1 MQAKLVAFWIT
12 HDERQGPTVAVRLD
26 QFCAKRDQPFDLS
39 CLLVGIDMNVKVH
52 TILSDLALRY
62 PLEE

>member
-12 HDERQGPTVAVRLD
+12 HNERQWPTVAVRLD

-52 TILSDLALRY
+52 PILSDLALRY